1 MEAPRSSYSIS
12 SIDMYYFFFIYTS
25 VIHPIFSFLSE
36 PTQEFCQKCYTP
48 RSSNSTRIKLLPA
61 LKNKRKVRNL
71 VRFASKSKHW
81 ESRLPKLKLLA
92 LKSHKENANIL
103 SIKCLACGFTE
114 RNLSPLPSKVQTNSQ
129 LEEILPKVAQ
139 TSQKKK
145 KKKKRKSNLSQN
157 GSLVNNQL
165 NQSISSA
172 IGESFPKKENNS
184 ANTKNANNKTKAN
197 TKNANNKTK
206 ENIKNNPNDSSI
218 SKLNKSSIK
227 IAKQK
232 SKSPKISLVTKNS
245 KPNQT
250 AKKISALKEALQ
262 HTKSIQKS
270 KSSLKS
276 FLDSVF

>member
-1 MEAPRSSYSIS
+1 M
-12 SIDMYYFFFIYTS
+12 
-25 VIHPIFSFLSE
+25 
-36 PTQEFCQKCYTP
+36 
-48 RSSNSTRIKLLPA
+48 
-61 LKNKRKVRNL
+61 
-71 VRFASKSKHW
+71 RFASKSKDG

-92 LKSHKENANIL
+92 LKSHRENANIL

-114 RNLSPLPSKVQTNSQ
+114 RNLNPLPLKVNSQ

-145 KKKKRKSNLSQN
+145 KKKKRKSNVSQN

-165 NQSISSA
+165 NQSISSSM
-172 IGESFPKKENNS
+172 E
-184 ANTKNANNKTKAN
+184 NANNKTKAN
-197 TKNANNKTK
+197 TNNANNKTK

-227 IAKQK
+227 IAK
-232 SKSPKISLVTKNS
+232 PKISLVTKNS